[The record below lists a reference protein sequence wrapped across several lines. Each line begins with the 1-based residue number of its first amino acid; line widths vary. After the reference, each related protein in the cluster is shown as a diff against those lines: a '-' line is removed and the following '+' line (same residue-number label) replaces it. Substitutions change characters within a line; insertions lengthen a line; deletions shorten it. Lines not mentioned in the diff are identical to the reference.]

1 MLPIAIIVL
10 VLGTGY
16 AVSIAPPD
24 QRITVALVFVVLA
37 AAGYGVGMMITSPNT
52 DQRTYYPIAAAIG
65 GLMIAFGW
73 VSNKRK
79 SWPQKG
85 KTPDGKA

>member
-1 MLPIAIIVL
+1 MTPLRQQL
-10 VLGTGY
+10 L
-16 AVSIAPPD
+16 D
-24 QRITVALVFVVLA
+24 
-37 AAGYGVGMMITSPNT
+37 MITQPNT

-85 KTPDGKA
+85 DKSGAASERKP

>member
-1 MLPIAIIVL
+1 MLPIAAIVL
-10 VLGTGY
+10 VLGTVY

-24 QRITVALVFVVLA
+24 QRITVALVFVVLS
-37 AAGYGVGMMITSPNT
+37 AAGYGAGLMITHPKT

-79 SWPQKG
+79 SWPRKG
-85 KTPDGKA
+85 AASERKP

>member
-1 MLPIAIIVL
+1 MLPIAGIVL
-10 VLGTGY
+10 VLGTVY
-16 AVSIAPPD
+16 AVSIAPPA
-24 QRITVALVFVVLA
+24 QRIMVALVFVVLS
-37 AAGYGVGMMITSPNT
+37 AAGYAVGLAITQPNT

-85 KTPDGKA
+85 SPKDPKS

>member
-1 MLPIAIIVL
+1 MLPIAVIVL
-10 VLGTGY
+10 VLGTVY
-16 AVSIAPPD
+16 AVSIAPPA
-24 QRITVALVFVVLA
+24 QRITVALVFVVLS
-37 AAGYGVGMMITSPNT
+37 AAGYLVGLEITQPNT

-85 KTPDGKA
+85 SKVDPKA

>member
-1 MLPIAIIVL
+1 MLPIAVIVL
-10 VLGTGY
+10 VVGTVY

-24 QRITVALVFVVLA
+24 QRIMVALVFVVLS
-37 AAGYGVGMMITSPNT
+37 AAGYGVGLAITQPHT

-85 KTPDGKA
+85 STPDGKA

>member
-1 MLPIAIIVL
+1 MLPIAVIVL
-10 VLGTGY
+10 VLGTVY
-16 AVSIAPPD
+16 AVSIAPPN
-24 QRITVALVFVVLA
+24 QRIVVALVFVVLS
-37 AAGYGVGMMITSPNT
+37 AAGYGVGLAITQPNT

-85 KTPDGKA
+85 AQKELKP